1 MFEGLEQEN
10 AALRAQLAG
19 VGKERDDLR
28 HENEALRRTLSHQ
41 PAAEPSYDDG
51 DTIKC
56 WRKNLGFLTDPRFL
70 SAYKRGENS
79 GHAMLEADGRQRFDI
94 RWAVAVTTWAATHGA
109 KLVGDFVECGV
120 NTGWHS
126 LAICEYVDF
135 NKLDKNFWLFDTYC
149 GMPEEQMSP
158 HERVFEL
165 RRLGGS
171 RPEINERLYPEC
183 YETTKRN
190 FAPYP
195 RAKLVRGKIP
205 DTLGSVEI
213 NDVAYLSIDMN
224 LALPE
229 RAALEHFWPKLS
241 SGAIVVLDDY
251 GWTGMHEQ
259 KNTHDEFAASQGC
272 EILTLPTGQGLLI
285 KP

>member
-1 MFEGLEQEN
+1 MFSRVLGRGLEQEN
-10 AALRAQLAG
+10 AGLRAQLTG

-28 HENEALRRTLSHQ
+28 RENDALRRALNNQ
-41 PAAEPSYDDG
+41 PAADPSYDDG
-51 DTIKC
+51 GSIKC
-56 WRKNLGFLTDPRFL
+56 WSKNLGFLTDPRFL
-70 SAYKRGENS
+70 SAYKCGENS
-79 GHAMLEADGRQRFDI
+79 GHALLEADGRQRFDL
-94 RWAVAVTTWAATHGA
+94 RWGVAVTNWAATHGA
-109 KLVGDFVECGV
+109 KLAGDFVECGV

-126 LAICEYVDF
+126 LAICEYVNF

-158 HERVFEL
+158 HERVIEA
-165 RRLGGS
+165 G
-171 RPEINERLYPEC
+171 INERFYPEC
-183 YETTKRN
+183 YETAKRN

-205 DTLGSVEI
+205 DTLGSVGI
-213 NDVAYLSIDMN
+213 DKVAYLSIDMN

-229 RAALEHFWPKLS
+229 RAAIEHFWPKLT

-251 GWTGMHEQ
+251 GWIGMHEQ
-259 KNTHDEFAASQGC
+259 KNAQDEFATSQGC